1 MAVQNIALD
10 RQIAEAENL
19 LRDIVRQHAPAAL
32 ASSFS
37 AEDMILLD
45 MIAGAAPE
53 IEVFT
58 LDTGRLP
65 EETYTLIAE
74 SRTHYDHPIRIYTPE
89 SKTLE
94 AYMDRAGPNAFYASV
109 ACRVECCAIRKLEP
123 LRRALTGRKAWL
135 TGQRQEQSVTR
146 RSLAIAEWDEA
157 NSLHKF
163 NPLAEWSRADV
174 WRYIGDRNV
183 PYSPLY
189 DRGYAS
195 IGCAPCTRPVT
206 VGEDERAGRWWW
218 EEPEQKECGLHLPRP
233 SPGKS
238 ETHPKGER

>member
-94 AYMDRAGPNAFYASV
+94 AYMDRAGPNAFYESV
-109 ACRVECCAIRKLEP
+109 ACRVECCAIGHPP
-123 LRRALTGRKAWL
+123 LARHRRMGRGKQSAQVQPSRRMVARRCLAIYRRSKCALQPALRPGICQHRMRALHAPRHGGR
-135 TGQRQEQSVTR
+135 G
-146 RSLAIAEWDEA
+146 
-157 NSLHKF
+157 
-163 NPLAEWSRADV
+163 
-174 WRYIGDRNV
+174 
-183 PYSPLY
+183 
-189 DRGYAS
+189 
-195 IGCAPCTRPVT
+195 
-206 VGEDERAGRWWW
+206 
-218 EEPEQKECGLHLPRP
+218 
-233 SPGKS
+233 
-238 ETHPKGER
+238 